1 MHQANLAFLLTFL
14 YSARFS
20 RDKLG
25 ATEDSV
31 NYEGEKKNLQLHAI
45 LTAERYKWLSSFSTN
60 CIKQSEFSMQ
70 QEGTSLSDGFLLLPT
85 PVTPSCESLQHYS
98 SEWSSVQ
105 AGICESSSLPHLFL
119 HCLFHTS
126 SRIMLKRT
134 SISLVYQE
142 MRRLSSSTQG
152 ESLLLLQKCQ
162 QKSRIQLQTNII
174 PFAFWI
180 SQYQCKLHQ
189 VVFAK
194 KTELHSGSNK
204 SSTMS
209 MRQGSTFTSDASHSW
224 CCKFFLSFPFLSPFH
239 FSTWCN
245 SRPVPVHPSW
255 RGWPELHQ
263 YLRWNIPEDLHR
275 INTVFLCYSFRSILR
290 LHTSQPHHI
299 SSSRYLL

>member
-25 ATEDSV
+25 ATEDSA

-60 CIKQSEFSMQ
+60 CIKQSEFSIQ

-85 PVTPSCESLQHYS
+85 PVTPSCESQQHYS

-119 HCLFHTS
+119 HYFTHLPESCWKGPAFHWCIRRWEDSPLPHKENPFYFCRNVNRRAEFSYKQILYLLPSESVNISANCIKLF
-126 SRIMLKRT
+126 
-134 SISLVYQE
+134 
-142 MRRLSSSTQG
+142 
-152 ESLLLLQKCQ
+152 LQRKQNC
-162 QKSRIQLQTNII
+162 S
-174 PFAFWI
+174 
-180 SQYQCKLHQ
+180 
-189 VVFAK
+189 
-194 KTELHSGSNK
+194 ESNK

-209 MRQGSTFTSDASHSW
+209 MRQTSTFTSDASHSW

-255 RGWPELHQ
+255 RGWPELYQ

>member
-119 HCLFHTS
+119 HYFTHLPESCWKGPAFHWCIRRWEDSPLPHKENPFYFYRNVNRRAEFSYKQILYLLPSESVNISANCIKLFLQRKQNCTVSQTKAVQCLWGKDPPLHLMLHTADAAS
-126 SRIMLKRT
+126 FSCLN
-134 SISLVYQE
+134 LF
-142 MRRLSSSTQG
+142 
-152 ESLLLLQKCQ
+152 SLL
-162 QKSRIQLQTNII
+162 
-174 PFAFWI
+174 FI
-180 SQYQCKLHQ
+180 SALG
-189 VVFAK
+189 VTA
-194 KTELHSGSNK
+194 
-204 SSTMS
+204 
-209 MRQGSTFTSDASHSW
+209 D
-224 CCKFFLSFPFLSPFH
+224 LSQFILPEEVGQNCI
-239 FSTWCN
+239 STWDGIFPKTCI
-245 SRPVPVHPSW
+245 V
-255 RGWPELHQ
+255 
-263 YLRWNIPEDLHR
+263 
-275 INTVFLCYSFRSILR
+275 SILFSFV
-290 LHTSQPHHI
+290 TPSEAF
-299 SSSRYLL
+299 